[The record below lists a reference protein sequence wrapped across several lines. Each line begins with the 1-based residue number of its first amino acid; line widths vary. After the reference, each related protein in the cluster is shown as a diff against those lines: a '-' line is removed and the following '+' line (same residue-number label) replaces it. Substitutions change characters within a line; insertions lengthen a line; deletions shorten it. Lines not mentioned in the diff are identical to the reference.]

1 MHFAGE
7 NGIDNGAIAKEFFT
21 SVVSEIG
28 KNIFPNGSPTNS
40 MLYVHN
46 GTFNA
51 CGQIV
56 ATSIA
61 QGGPPPC
68 FLEDCIYDMLV
79 DSNVNMNALIPEKH
93 CHEQAL
99 LEGIKNDP
107 TSLQDVILEH
117 EYTGNIDKDHVD
129 DIIGTVMISLVS
141 KRLIFL
147 NEFRRGLDL
156 YGLPALIQAN
166 SDLCKHL
173 FVRGEG
179 GKAPDANYLLSC
191 LMPNYSED

>member
-1 MHFAGE
+1 
-7 NGIDNGAIAKEFFT
+7 
-21 SVVSEIG
+21 
-28 KNIFPNGSPTNS
+28 

-68 FLEDCIYDMLV
+68 FLEDCAYNMLV

-141 KRLIFL
+141 KRLI
-147 NEFRRGLDL
+147 
-156 YGLPALIQAN
+156 
-166 SDLCKHL
+166 
-173 FVRGEG
+173 
-179 GKAPDANYLLSC
+179 
-191 LMPNYSED
+191 

>member
-1 MHFAGE
+1 LINLNSFFVIRRGSTLQRQLAIWQREARKKCPKHRVMVHFAGE

-46 GTFNA
+46 GTFHA
-51 CGQIV
+51 CGQIP

-61 QGGPPPC
+61 QGGTPPC

-93 CHEQAL
+93 LTCHKQAL

-117 EYTGNIDKDHVD
+117 EYTGNIDNDHID
-129 DIIGTVMISLVS
+129 DIIG
-141 KRLIFL
+141 
-147 NEFRRGLDL
+147 
-156 YGLPALIQAN
+156 P
-166 SDLCKHL
+166 
-173 FVRGEG
+173 
-179 GKAPDANYLLSC
+179 
-191 LMPNYSED
+191 